1 MGQDWIEQISFSSD
15 FTTIGKNLEQV
26 YQFMQLIRFA
36 PSFPTHD
43 YKDMRHRLRLLST
56 EGAIIA
62 QDDLHDLNC
71 SLKVMESV
79 KAYLKDL
86 DPEQY
91 DELIA
96 LAKGKTSWQEF
107 TEQADGIIDNK
118 GEIRPDAS
126 AALED
131 ITRKIKTLEKG
142 LYSKIQQTLTQAK
155 KSGWVGNEAEIT
167 VRNGRLVIPVFAS
180 QKRKLKGFIHDESS
194 SGQTVYMEPE
204 AAFEANNE
212 IRKLGNAYRKEIKRI
227 LGEYSGKLRPWI
239 FELIDDYQWLGK
251 VDAIHSKALLAI
263 KLHAEKPKLI
273 NEQGFSWQSAIHPLL
288 YLVFKAQNKEVI
300 PLNISLNKDQRI
312 LIISGPNAGGKS
324 VCLKTTGLLQ
334 YMLQCGLLV
343 PMQASSECGIFNDV
357 FIDIGDE
364 QSLENDLSTYSS
376 HLYNI
381 KQFISAATS
390 RTLIMIDELGSGT
403 EPQMGGAIA
412 EASLETL
419 YQKGAYAV
427 ITTHYANLKLLAE
440 KYPGITNGAMLFD
453 NRKLQPLY
461 QLKTGQ
467 PGNSFAFEIARK
479 TGLPEEILNRARKKT
494 GETQLD
500 FENQLQSLEKDR
512 SQVDKKAHELNL
524 ADELLSETIEKYN
537 KLYAEIDT
545 KRNEILNKAKEEA
558 KDILNESNTIIE
570 KTIREIKE
578 SNADKTITKQ
588 ARKILE
594 TKKTKITK
602 PEAHPPA
609 PLSKEKE
616 KKKPIPTEKPREQ
629 IVHGPIKQ
637 GDTVKIS
644 GQQSAGEVLS
654 ITGQQARVLF
664 GHFKMKIPLKKLEK
678 TTVNDTS
685 KQQAR
690 HQNKSMRKTLQEK
703 TEQFSPVLDIRGSR
717 AEEARKKLMHFLD
730 NALLTGN
737 YEVQILH
744 GKGDGILRKIVR
756 EQLSKTKEV
765 KHYKDAHIEQGGQGI
780 TIVKL
785 D

>member
-1 MGQDWIEQISFSSD
+1 MVYPENFEEKIGFDQIRKILHEHCISPMGQDWIEQISFSSD

-343 PMQASSECGIFNDV
+343 PMHPEHLVAGDWERYFGADV
-357 FIDIGDE
+357 SISTDMWRTRPVLVLLEMRRISMEMTDVRIPYEYNTHRHF
-364 QSLENDLSTYSS
+364 SLCTWAL
-376 HLYNI
+376 
-381 KQFISAATS
+381 AA
-390 RTLIMIDELGSGT
+390 
-403 EPQMGGAIA
+403 
-412 EASLETL
+412 
-419 YQKGAYAV
+419 
-427 ITTHYANLKLLAE
+427 
-440 KYPGITNGAMLFD
+440 
-453 NRKLQPLY
+453 
-461 QLKTGQ
+461 
-467 PGNSFAFEIARK
+467 
-479 TGLPEEILNRARKKT
+479 
-494 GETQLD
+494 
-500 FENQLQSLEKDR
+500 
-512 SQVDKKAHELNL
+512 
-524 ADELLSETIEKYN
+524 
-537 KLYAEIDT
+537 
-545 KRNEILNKAKEEA
+545 
-558 KDILNESNTIIE
+558 
-570 KTIREIKE
+570 
-578 SNADKTITKQ
+578 
-588 ARKILE
+588 
-594 TKKTKITK
+594 
-602 PEAHPPA
+602 A
-609 PLSKEKE
+609 PLRAVGRAVVL
-616 KKKPIPTEKPREQ
+616 PQRHLAVYAAHLPLPPNVFVVRR
-629 IVHGPIKQ
+629 
-637 GDTVKIS
+637 
-644 GQQSAGEVLS
+644 AG
-654 ITGQQARVLF
+654 A
-664 GHFKMKIPLKKLEK
+664 
-678 TTVNDTS
+678 
-685 KQQAR
+685 A
-690 HQNKSMRKTLQEK
+690 
-703 TEQFSPVLDIRGSR
+703 
-717 AEEARKKLMHFLD
+717 
-730 NALLTGN
+730 
-737 YEVQILH
+737 
-744 GKGDGILRKIVR
+744 
-756 EQLSKTKEV
+756 
-765 KHYKDAHIEQGGQGI
+765 
-780 TIVKL
+780 
-785 D
+785 